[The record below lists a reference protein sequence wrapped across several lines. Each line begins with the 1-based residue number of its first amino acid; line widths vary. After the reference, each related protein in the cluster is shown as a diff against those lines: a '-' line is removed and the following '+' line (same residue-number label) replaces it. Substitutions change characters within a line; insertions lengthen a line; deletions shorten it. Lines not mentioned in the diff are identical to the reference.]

1 MAFHFCFIQVNEQSL
16 GFALTKPHLKLRCFF
31 SPCTFL
37 FIIPPTQEGGVLSSF
52 TNRWLAPRVTVPLA
66 TCGLLVAQQTLLM
79 YRPWLWFWNPDKKN
93 GKDNDRGLCV
103 VYFIFLSLLACVPFV
118 VWSHARTGSLFWWH
132 ATLRS
137 RLLSRRRRAVLC
149 MRLLCLAR
157 PMWCKSCWLQ
167 VRGRQH
173 SCLHSMP
180 GLGLF
185 LPSLPGGGF
194 FLAAFEPNVRM
205 SPLIANVRIVHE

>member
-1 MAFHFCFIQVNEQSL
+1 MKVLRLCIDQTTLEVKVFFFPLYFSFHYSLHPGRWSFEAFYQWV
-16 GFALTKPHLKLRCFF
+16 
-31 SPCTFL
+31 
-37 FIIPPTQEGGVLSSF
+37 
-52 TNRWLAPRVTVPLA
+52 APRVTVPLV
-66 TCGLLVAQQTLLM
+66 TCGLLVAQQTPLM

-93 GKDNDRGLCV
+93 RKDNDRGLCV
-103 VYFIFLSLLACVPFV
+103 VYFIFLSLLVYVPFV
-118 VWSHARTGSLFWWH
+118 VLSHAKTGSLFWWH
-132 ATLRS
+132 AALRS

-185 LPSLPGGGF
+185 LSSLPGGRF
-194 FLAAFEPNVRM
+194 LLAAFEPNVCM
-205 SPLIANVRIVHE
+205 SPLIANVWIVHE